1 MHLLLFNIYDSIRA
15 LGWSG
20 AFFLLVH
27 GIVLGALYA
36 LVALGYSLVYGILK
50 LLNFAHGDVFMVGA
64 FMGYGV
70 LSVLGGPLAPI
81 LGTVPLLIVM
91 FAVAML
97 GTGVLGV
104 AIERF
109 AYRPLRNAPR
119 IAPLISALG
128 VAFFLESSVQLL
140 TNSAHYNYLFF
151 PVYRS
156 LQSPA
161 FTVTISGS
169 AVPVSV
175 IDVLIIGSAIVLML
189 ALTLLVN
196 RTRIGKAMRA
206 TAFDREAANMMGIN
220 TDRVIAATFF
230 IGSALAGAAGVM
242 YGLQYS
248 DVYYLVG
255 FAFGLKAFTAAVVGG
270 IGSIEGAMFGGLL
283 VGLVE
288 VFASG
293 YAGGQWSDVVV
304 FGLLIGFLL
313 VRPTGILG
321 KHAIQKV

>member
-1 MHLLLFNIYDSIRA
+1 VHLPLFTIWSSIHS
-15 LGWSG
+15 LGWHG
-20 AFFLLVH
+20 AFELLRGGV
-27 GIVLGALYA
+27 VLGALYA

-70 LSVLGGPLAPI
+70 LSVLSGH
-81 LGTVPLLIVM
+81 LGTVPLIIVM
-91 FAVAML
+91 FVVAML
-97 GTGVLGV
+97 GTGGLGV

-140 TNSAHYNYLFF
+140 TNSAHYQYSNYPVFF
-151 PVYRS
+151 S
-156 LQSPA
+156 LIEPA
-161 FTVTISGS
+161 FSFHIEGVLE
-169 AVPVSV
+169 PVSIV
-175 IDVLIIGSAIVLML
+175 SLIVVGSSIALMF
-189 ALTLLVN
+189 ALLFLVN
-196 RTRIGKAMRA
+196 RTRLGKAMRA
-206 TAFDREAANMMGIN
+206 TAFDREAAAMMGIN
-220 TDRVIAATFF
+220 TDRVISAAFF

-248 DVYYLVG
+248 DISYLVG

-270 IGSIEGAMFGGLL
+270 IGSIEGAMLGGLL

-288 VFASG
+288 VFAGG
-293 YAGGQWSDVVV
+293 YAGGQWVDVAV
-304 FGLLIGFLL
+304 FGLLIAFLL

>member
-1 MHLLLFNIYDSIRA
+1 MHLPLFTIWSSIHS
-15 LGWSG
+15 LGWHG
-20 AFFLLVH
+20 AFELLRGGV
-27 GIVLGALYA
+27 VLGALYA

-70 LSVLGGPLAPI
+70 LSVLSGH
-81 LGTVPLLIVM
+81 LGTVPLIIVM
-91 FAVAML
+91 FVVAML
-97 GTGVLGV
+97 GTGGLGV

-140 TNSAHYNYLFF
+140 TNSAHYQYSNYPVFF
-151 PVYRS
+151 S
-156 LQSPA
+156 LIEPA
-161 FTVTISGS
+161 FSFHIEGVLE
-169 AVPVSV
+169 PVSIV
-175 IDVLIIGSAIVLML
+175 SLIVVGSSIALMF
-189 ALTLLVN
+189 ALLFLVN
-196 RTRIGKAMRA
+196 RTRLGKAMRA
-206 TAFDREAANMMGIN
+206 TAFDREAAAMMGIN
-220 TDRVIAATFF
+220 TDRVISAAFF

-248 DVYYLVG
+248 DISYLVG

-270 IGSIEGAMFGGLL
+270 IGSIEGAMLGGLL

-288 VFASG
+288 VFAGG
-293 YAGGQWSDVVV
+293 YAGGQWVDVAV
-304 FGLLIGFLL
+304 FGLLIAFLL